1 MLLHVD
7 APADTTYPTRVKRT
21 LAPVATI
28 IIAMVSIQTGAALAK
43 QLFPLVGAAGSSA
56 LRLVFAAAI
65 LLLVWKP
72 FGKNRMDSVSPAVRR
87 AVVFYGVSLG
97 TMNLLFYFALERIP
111 LGLAVAFEFC
121 GPLTI
126 ALLRSRRALDV
137 LWVVCAVSGLA
148 LLLPLGNTARLDPI
162 GVAFA
167 LAAGVCWALYIVFGQ
182 AAGAAM
188 HGGTA
193 VALGM
198 SIAAVIVVPVGV
210 ISAGR
215 SLLSWDAVR
224 AAIGIA
230 VLSSALPYSLEMYAL
245 KRMPAQVFGVLMSI
259 EPAIGALSGLVFLS
273 EKLSSLQCVGI
284 AFIMVASTGSTLIGR
299 VADPAPELLP

>member
-1 MLLHVD
+1 
-7 APADTTYPTRVKRT
+7 VKRI
-21 LAPVATI
+21 LAPIATI
-28 IIAMVSIQTGAALAK
+28 LIAMVSIQSGAALAK
-43 QLFPLVGAAGSSA
+43 QLFPLVGAAGASA

-72 FGKNRMDSVSPAVRR
+72 FGGNRADPVGPAVRR
-87 AVVFYGVSLG
+87 AVMFYGVSLG

-126 ALLRSRRALDV
+126 ALIRSRRTLDV

-148 LLLPLGNTARLDPI
+148 LLLPMGNPARLDPV

-167 LAAGVCWALYIVFGQ
+167 LGAGVCWALYIVFGQ

-188 HGGTA
+188 HGGVA

-198 SIAAVIVVPVGV
+198 SA
-210 ISAGR
+210 
-215 SLLSWDAVR
+215 
-224 AAIGIA
+224 
-230 VLSSALPYSLEMYAL
+230 
-245 KRMPAQVFGVLMSI
+245 
-259 EPAIGALSGLVFLS
+259 
-273 EKLSSLQCVGI
+273 
-284 AFIMVASTGSTLIGR
+284 
-299 VADPAPELLP
+299 

>member
-1 MLLHVD
+1 VLLHVD

-43 QLFPLVGAAGSSA
+43 QLFPLVGAAGASA

-148 LLLPLGNTARLDPI
+148 LLLPLGNTARLDPV

-215 SLLSWDAVR
+215 SLLSWDAAR

-230 VLSSALPYSLEMYAL
+230 ILSSALPYSLEMYAL

>member
-1 MLLHVD
+1 M
-7 APADTTYPTRVKRT
+7 KRT

-28 IIAMVSIQTGAALAK
+28 LAAMVSIQSGAALAK
-43 QLFPLVGAAGSSA
+43 RIFPLVGAAGASA

-72 FGKNRMDSVSPAVRR
+72 FGRNRMDSVGPAVRR

-97 TMNLLFYFALERIP
+97 SMNLLFYFALERIP

-126 ALLRSRRALDV
+126 ALIRSRRALDV

-273 EKLSSLQCVGI
+273 ERLSSLQWVGI
-284 AFIMVASTGSTLIGR
+284 GLIMMASTGSVLGR
-299 VADPAPELLP
+299 ITEPAPELL

>member
-1 MLLHVD
+1 VLLHVD

-28 IIAMVSIQTGAALAK
+28 LVAMVSIQTGAALAK
-43 QLFPLVGAAGSSA
+43 QLFPLVGAAGASA

>member
-1 MLLHVD
+1 MRL
-7 APADTTYPTRVKRT
+7 ADSTYPTRVKRT
-21 LAPVATI
+21 LAPIATI
-28 IIAMVSIQTGAALAK
+28 LVAMVSIQSGAALAK
-43 QLFPLVGAAGSSA
+43 QLFPVVGAAGASA

-72 FGKNRMDSVSPAVRR
+72 FGRNRRHSISPAVRR

-126 ALLRSRRALDV
+126 ALIRSRRALDV
-137 LWVVCAVSGLA
+137 LWVICAVSGLA
-148 LLLPLGNTARLDPI
+148 LLLPLGNTARLDPV
-162 GVAFA
+162 GVTFA
-167 LAAGVCWALYIVFGQ
+167 LGAGVCWALYIVFGQ

-198 SIAAVIVVPVGV
+198 LIAAIIVVPVGV
-210 ISAGR
+210 ITAGR
-215 SLLSWDAVR
+215 SLLSWEVAR
-224 AAIGIA
+224 TAIAIA
-230 VLSSALPYSLEMYAL
+230 ILSSALPYSLEMYAL
-245 KRMPAQVFGVLMSI
+245 KRMQAQVYGVLISI
-259 EPAIGALSGLVFLS
+259 EPAIVALSVLFFLS
-273 EKLSSLQCVGI
+273 EKLSSLPCVGI
-284 AFIMVASTGSTLIGR
+284 GFIMVASTGSSLVGR
-299 VADPAPELLP
+299 ITDPAPELLP